1 MASDLWDNLTGDGGA
16 ASESKMQLWNLA
28 TYSPESTSQL
38 ALHNLTHS
46 RPIRDHGKSVGYN
59 EVVWHLFFFL
69 GGTRPLK
76 VIAEK
81 V

>member
-1 MASDLWDNLTGDGGA
+1 MASDLWDNLTGAGGA

-46 RPIRDHGKSVGYN
+46 RPIRDHGKSVEYI
-59 EVVWHLFFFL
+59 EVVWHFFFFL
-69 GGTRPLK
+69 GTRPLK